1 MIIALSGYAGAG
13 KDEIAS
19 TICELYPGWKVKK
32 FAGKLKEVSSLLT
45 GLPIEAFEDRLVKD
59 MTLEGW
65 DMTVREF
72 LQRLGTD
79 AVRDN
84 LHQDA
89 WVNALI
95 SEYNR
100 SMEFVR
106 VCSTC
111 NKESTLP
118 ICLSCK
124 TNTLVD
130 KCATNW
136 VVTDCRFPNEADQIR
151 RCGGFVI
158 RVKRPYTKPVNG
170 HISEI
175 ALDNYKFDYT
185 FHNDSDIEHITT
197 KVKFMFRQLNLC

>member
-1 MIIALSGYAGAG
+1 MIIALSGYAGTG
-13 KDEIAS
+13 KDEIANK
-19 TICELYPGWKVKK
+19 ICELYPGWKVKK

-45 GLPIEAFEDRLVKD
+45 GLPIESFEDRLVKD

-65 DMTVREF
+65 GMTVREF
-72 LQRLGTD
+72 LQKLGTE
-79 AVRDN
+79 AIRDN

-111 NKESTLP
+111 NTESTLP

-130 KCATNW
+130 KCITNW

-158 RVKRPYTKPVNG
+158 RVKRPYTKPVNA
-170 HISEI
+170 HISEV
-175 ALDNYKFDYT
+175 ALDGYKFDYT